1 MFKMC
6 CLPCGALA
14 REWLTAADQNKAVCR
29 PYLLVPLYA
38 VLLLCGGRRIR
49 GGACVSFRISCCGCV
64 VAVVAALVVVVAVIV
79 AAVIP
84 RKMSSKQRK
93 LAKRFLLFGGFA
105 DEADAGDGRRRSAW
119 IVKLYF
125 DSSGLGHLV
134 SETSSNKWRWRGAAN
149 CLCLGWK
156 TFTLYLENAFKKMS
170 RHFFVYTFKAV
181 WKKELCSMHS

>member
-38 VLLLCGGRRIR
+38 VLLLFRVAQIR

-64 VAVVAALVVVVAVIV
+64 VAVIVVVV

-105 DEADAGDGRRRSAW
+105 DEAEAGGGRQKASERVNCETLFWQLWPRTPCVW
-119 IVKLYF
+119 NKLQQVTLERGRQLPL
-125 DSSGLGHLV
+125 SGVENFHFIPW
-134 SETSSNKWRWRGAAN
+134 K
-149 CLCLGWK
+149 CL
-156 TFTLYLENAFKKMS
+156 
-170 RHFFVYTFKAV
+170 
-181 WKKELCSMHS
+181 

>member
-29 PYLLVPLYA
+29 PYLLFPLYA
-38 VLLLCGGRRIR
+38 VLLLCEGRRIR
-49 GGACVSFRISCCGCV
+49 GGPCVSFRISCCGCV
-64 VAVVAALVVVVAVIV
+64 VAVVDALVAVVAVIV

-105 DEADAGDGRRRSAW
+105 DEAEAGDGRQKASERVNCETLFWQLWPRTPCVW
-119 IVKLYF
+119 NKLQQVTLEGGRQLPL
-125 DSSGLGHLV
+125 SGVENFHFIPW
-134 SETSSNKWRWRGAAN
+134 K
-149 CLCLGWK
+149 CL
-156 TFTLYLENAFKKMS
+156 
-170 RHFFVYTFKAV
+170 
-181 WKKELCSMHS
+181 